1 MTHALDRPVE
11 QFSGGMKR
19 RVAIALALASR
30 PSVLLLD
37 EPSCGLGITTKR
49 FVHEAILRV
58 LRGGRTVILTTH
70 DMEEVED
77 LVDSCCVMSQGEVIE
92 YGTVA

>member
-1 MTHALDRPVE
+1 MSLREHLKLIGAFDGLRERFLEEDIAAALQMTDALDRPVE

-30 PSVLLLD
+30 PAVLLLD

-49 FVHEAILRV
+49 FVH
-58 LRGGRTVILTTH
+58 
-70 DMEEVED
+70 
-77 LVDSCCVMSQGEVIE
+77 
-92 YGTVA
+92 